1 MLSTIAPMASRVRPR
16 NASPRTCHAL
26 RHFLHRQRLAEHIQS
41 SAMNAPMRKVR
52 KKTSSRGNPGGL
64 AGKRSADSRALALLP
79 TIQKLMT
86 TGASALGLANELNR
100 RGITGALGGRW
111 HRSSIRRLL
120 TRLRQLTSK
129 HGGTNDNL
137 AFKRV
142 ADVQAEAYR
151 PTICRLRK
159 AGFVSAK
166 ATARELNKQGI
177 PTPRGSKWYPTS
189 VKRLLQRLEA
199 SSRTEGDEPK

>member
-16 NASPRTCHAL
+16 NASPPTCHAL

-41 SAMNAPMRKVR
+41 SAMNVPMRKVR

-100 RGITGALGGRW
+100 RGITGSLGGRW

-129 HGGTNDNL
+129 HGANNNL
-137 AFKRV
+137 ALKRA
-142 ADVQAEAYR
+142 ADVQAEDYR

-166 ATARELNKQGI
+166 AIARELNKQGI
-177 PTPRGSKWYPTS
+177 PTPRGSKWHPTTVS
-189 VKRLLQRLEA
+189 RLLERLDRLDRI
-199 SSRTEGDEPK
+199 SRS

>member
-1 MLSTIAPMASRVRPR
+1 
-16 NASPRTCHAL
+16 
-26 RHFLHRQRLAEHIQS
+26 
-41 SAMNAPMRKVR
+41 MNVPMRKVR

-120 TRLRQLTSK
+120 TRLLQLTSK
-129 HGGTNDNL
+129 HGGTNNNL

-177 PTPRGSKWYPTS
+177 PTPRGSKWHPTTVS
-189 VKRLLQRLEA
+189 RLLQRLE
-199 SSRTEGDEPK
+199 RLDRRLKQQT